1 MTLYDQAQAIA
12 NSSGAPCWIV
22 HPPHRPA
29 YIARHMHQ
37 VEPCHQMLQ
46 RILPEHGYL
55 SIWKPQ

>member
-1 MTLYDQAQAIA
+1 MTLYDQARAIA
-12 NSSGAPCWIV
+12 NSSGTPCWIV

-55 SIWKPQ
+55 STWKPQ